1 MLLEAGIAGIAL
13 AARLTG
19 LRWRGL
25 RTLGLA
31 GGLRRT
37 ATVGGL
43 RIGWTTL
50 RIARLWLLI
59 STLPTFLPLLLLE
72 LFGEFLKPLTLLGRG
87 IVPPA
92 ASLLAKLL
100 SLLARN
106 AAGLLIFLEAFDLLA
121 KLLEVVRQLGLGCGI
136 G

>member
-1 MLLEAGIAGIAL
+1 M
-13 AARLTG
+13 
-19 LRWRGL
+19 
-25 RTLGLA
+25 
-31 GGLRRT
+31 
-37 ATVGGL
+37 

-50 RIARLWLLI
+50 RIARLLLLI
-59 STLPTFLPLLLLE
+59 LTLPTFLPLLLLE

-87 IVPPA
+87 VVPPA

-100 SLLARN
+100 GLLARN

>member
-1 MLLEAGIAGIAL
+1 M
-13 AARLTG
+13 
-19 LRWRGL
+19 
-25 RTLGLA
+25 LGLA

-106 AAGLLIFLEAFDLLA
+106 AAGFLIFLEAFDLLA